1 MICCLTDRLVD
12 SWTGRQTDELTE
24 IMYIKTNMQPGLG
37 DVGDEL
43 QCLQTVNQNLLSCDR
58 LTNTLTK
65 DGQRK
70 RQTD

>member
-1 MICCLTDRLVD
+1 MICCLTDRPVD

-58 LTNTLTK
+58 LMNTLTK

>member
-1 MICCLTDRLVD
+1 MICCLTDRPVD

-70 RQTD
+70 RQKD